1 MSSEESHEQRHE
13 QIERQIAFIV
23 DQQSKFLTD
32 IDRLREAQIALV
44 EVQNQTSADVRD
56 LARIVVDLAGTMSRF
71 EVQAEAD
78 RQEVREGFTRL
89 EIQAQADR
97 QEMREGFARVDAHIE
112 AERQEMREG
121 FARMDAR
128 MDRFEAQAESDRQ
141 EIREAI
147 GKLITV
153 NEDTRRY
160 TQEIAALAMKTERR
174 VSDLENRQ

>member
-1 MSSEESHEQRHE
+1 MSEERFE

-32 IDRLREAQIALV
+32 IDRLRESQIALV
-44 EVQNQTSADVRD
+44 EVQNQTSTDVRD
-56 LARIVVDLAGTMSRF
+56 LARVVADLANTVSRI
-71 EVQAEAD
+71 EVQGE
-78 RQEVREGFTRL
+78 T
-89 EIQAQADR
+89 DR
-97 QEMREGFARVDAHIE
+97 QEMREGFTRFEIQAQAD
-112 AERQEMREG
+112 RQEMREG

-153 NEDTRRY
+153 NEDTRKY
-160 TQEIAALAMKTERR
+160 AKEIAALAMKTERR
-174 VSDLENRQ
+174 VTDLENRQ